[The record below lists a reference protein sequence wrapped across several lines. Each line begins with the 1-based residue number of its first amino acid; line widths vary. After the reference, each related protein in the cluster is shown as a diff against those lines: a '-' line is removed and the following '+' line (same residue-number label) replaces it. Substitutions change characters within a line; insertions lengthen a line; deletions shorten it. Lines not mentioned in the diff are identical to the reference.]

1 MSSVTER
8 SRDHAPFDELV
19 AGYALDALD
28 PADEQ
33 LFLRHLPG
41 CRRCQHALGDYLEIT
56 AALAGTEQDGP
67 GQPGPQLRDRI
78 LAATAAG
85 QEDHD
90 HVPAAAPAGPAPAPG
105 PGPGRR
111 HGLTRRRAILAS
123 AAAAVL
129 IAGGAVAG
137 GLAAHGSGASPP
149 LASCAAAAQCR
160 DLTLTSSSTGKA
172 AARLVIRDGTAWL
185 VPSGLP
191 ANNTSRQIYVLW
203 QITGAHTPRAV
214 GSFDVSSDHGQPVR
228 VGPLAVPYKGT
239 WAFAVSRENGRVI
252 PARPSHPVALGQ
264 VS

>member
-1 MSSVTER
+1 MSAVTER
-8 SRDHAPFDELV
+8 NRDHAAFDELV

-28 PADEQ
+28 PADER
-33 LFLRHLPG
+33 LFLTHLPG

-56 AALAGTEQDGP
+56 AALAGTGPGGP

-78 LAATAAG
+78 MAATAPG

-90 HVPAAAPAGPAPAPG
+90 HAPGAAAGQVPPAPLPARP
-105 PGPGRR
+105 
-111 HGLTRRRAILAS
+111 RRRRPRRRTILAG

-137 GLAAHGSGASPP
+137 GLAAHSGTGGPP

-160 DLTLTSSSTGKA
+160 DLTLTSASTGKA
-172 AARLVIRDGTAWL
+172 AARLVIKDGTVWL
-185 VPSGLP
+185 VPSGLA
-191 ANNTSRQIYVLW
+191 ANDTSRQIYVLW

-214 GSFDVSSDHGQPVR
+214 GSFDVGSDRGRPVR
-228 VGPLAVPYKGT
+228 VGPLAVPYQGT
-239 WAFAVSRENGRVI
+239 WAFAVSRENGRTI
-252 PARPSHPVALGQ
+252 PARPSRPVALGQ

>member
-56 AALAGTEQDGP
+56 AALAGTGPGGP

-78 LAATAAG
+78 MAATAPG

-90 HVPAAAPAGPAPAPG
+90 QAPGAPAGQAPPAPLPALP
-105 PGPGRR
+105 RR
-111 HGLTRRRAILAS
+111 HRPRRRTILAG
-123 AAAAVL
+123 AAAAAL

-137 GLAAHGSGASPP
+137 GLAAHSGTAGPP
-149 LASCAAAAQCR
+149 PASCAAAAQCR
-160 DLTLTSSSTGKA
+160 DLTLTSASTGKA
-172 AARLVIRDGTAWL
+172 AARLVIKDGTVWL
-185 VPSGLP
+185 VPSGLA
-191 ANNTSRQIYVLW
+191 ANDTSRQIYVLW

-239 WAFAVSRENGRVI
+239 WAFAVSRENGRTI
-252 PARPSHPVALGQ
+252 PARPSRPVALGQ